1 MNNIYLYPHLHSGDK
16 PIETVTEYEEALAE
30 YKKFES
36 TKSSLS
42 KEEQMDFW
50 KKEIE
55 LRGKLIHRRS
65 PVVLVAIC
73 PFCDK
78 KVYANLKSGV
88 FSLDENFWLLD
99 YDDAKN
105 AYYETICTHLFA
117 IDGALHL
124 QNNPPP
130 VELKGFKSMR
140 FKITMASEVPFSKP
154 RILNKEGVIAVIHS
168 ISIAEKYIGYS
179 VSYFSPNKISQNEFC
194 IGWARQ
200 EYVDHLDGISN
211 ATFSGKRSDKHD
223 YELLP
228 WVKKEKLF
236 WLEGNVDTIHLAKHE
251 KNFPYSNIQ
260 GRKHPYAIENGK
272 ITNYPDPKET
282 PPKTEIETFMPSIG

>member
-30 YKKFES
+30 YRKFET
-36 TKSSLS
+36 TKSFLS
-42 KEEQMDFW
+42 KEEQMNFW

-55 LRGKLIHRRS
+55 LRGKLVYSRC

-78 KVYANLKSGV
+78 KIYANLKSGV

-105 AYYETICTHLFA
+105 AYHETICTHLFA

-130 VELKGFKSMR
+130 AKLKGFKSMR
-140 FKITMASEVPFSKP
+140 CKITMAAEVPFVKP
-154 RILNKEGVIAVIHS
+154 RILNKDGVIAVIHS
-168 ISIAEKYIGYS
+168 VSIAGKYIGYP
-179 VSYFSPNKISQNEFC
+179 VSYFTKEKIPQSDFC

-200 EYVDHLDGISN
+200 EYADHLDGISN
-211 ATFSGKRSDKHD
+211 ATFSGKRTDIQD
-223 YELLP
+223 YDLNP
-228 WVKKEKLF
+228 WVKKERLF
-236 WLEGNVDTIHLAKHE
+236 WLEENADTIHLIKE
-251 KNFPYSNIQ
+251 ENRFPYSSIQ
-260 GRKHPYAIENGK
+260 GRKHPYIIENGV
-272 ITNYPDPKET
+272 ITDLPNPKEE
-282 PPKTEIETFMPSIG
+282 PPKTEIETFMPSVG